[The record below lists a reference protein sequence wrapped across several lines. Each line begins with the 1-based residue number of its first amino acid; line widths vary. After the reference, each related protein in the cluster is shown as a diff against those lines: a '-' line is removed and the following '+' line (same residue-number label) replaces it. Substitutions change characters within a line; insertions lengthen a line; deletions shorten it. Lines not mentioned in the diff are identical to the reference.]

1 LSYFVQLGRT
11 AYSNISL
18 EKEVLNPSEA
28 LFHTLCQEFTH
39 MMTLLQAMR
48 DPLQAID
55 LLQSYELWQD
65 LGNQQAFE
73 RLCKSTQAL
82 PYVVSSKKFMN

>member
-1 LSYFVQLGRT
+1 
-11 AYSNISL
+11 
-18 EKEVLNPSEA
+18 
-28 LFHTLCQEFTH
+28 